1 MDFCYCDICGC
12 NGGDCKN
19 IHGAEDCKCNEE
31 LIQEVKEITI
41 VPKICESCGYEFHPE
56 GPITYV
62 DGIDKGEE
70 IMLECI
76 STRYIGQEIE

>member
-1 MDFCYCDICGC
+1 
-12 NGGDCKN
+12 
-19 IHGAEDCKCNEE
+19 
-31 LIQEVKEITI
+31 TI

-70 IMLECI
+70 IMLECT